1 MSSEAV
7 TASTPGTSPA
17 PPPTSRTA
25 RTTRTTRATSSP
37 SRMARP
43 SRTWRPFNSC
53 SARTALSATMPRSR
67 TSPASLASR
76 TSTTASTSTMPATN
90 RARVTR
96 AARVTRT
103 AKPTILPARPYPDAG
118 ATPEFPPA
126 THTRVAEATGAAGA
140 AVTSAAAAAD
150 GEIGIATITYSKAS
164 GSTFPLGT
172 TTVTVTAIDEG
183 GNLATSMFTIL
194 VQDTTPPVI
203 VLSSPP
209 PATTQGT
216 DPRGAIVSFGATATD
231 AATASPL
238 ITSTENPGTFFH
250 VGRTWVTATA
260 TDAAGNSSSITFAV
274 VVIDT
279 IAPVITSAPDVVA
292 EATAP
297 WGANVVLNATATDA
311 VGPVTLVY
319 SPLSGSRFALGTT
332 AVTVY
337 AVDGAGNRS
346 ATRSFTVTVR
356 DTTPPAITSISP
368 SLFAQATSSAG
379 GKVMYAAAK
388 ATDAVGP
395 VTIAYSPLASGA
407 TFPVGPTIVT
417 VTAVDGAGN
426 AATASFPVTVQDTTV
441 FTSVSGNATVNA
453 PGPTTPV
460 TYALATATGV
470 LGTPLI
476 AYSQNTGSPFVPGI
490 TPVTVTA
497 TSFTGTVATR
507 TFPVRV
513 LDIPVITSASPN
525 LVAEATSSLGA
536 SVSYVAASAT
546 SLVAPPTVSYSIAS
560 GAVFPLGT
568 TTVTVTATSAFTTDK
583 ATKTFTVQVKD
594 TTAPVILTWSPNVT
608 AEATSS
614 AGATVIFPA
623 ATVFDAVGA
632 APSYSK
638 ASGTVFPV
646 GTTTVTVRA
655 TDAAGNSAPSQ
666 SFTVMVRDTTPPA
679 FTFVSPNLVAQAPS
693 SAGAKV
699 TYAAAT
705 ATDAVGPVTITYSL
719 PSKSTFPVGLTTVT
733 VTATERFGNAAT
745 APFTV
750 KVQDMPVFTSVSGN
764 VTVNATGPTTP
775 VTYGAATA
783 TGVLLAP
790 VITYSQNSGT
800 PFGPGITP
808 VTVTATS
815 STGTVATR
823 TFQVRVLDIPAIGPV
838 SPNLVA
844 EATSALGASVSY
856 VAASATSLVA
866 PPVVSYSIASGA
878 VFPLGTTTVTV
889 TATSAITPDRATKT
903 FTVQVK
909 DTTAPVILTWSSNV
923 TAEATSPAGATVIYP
938 AATVFDAVGAVPS
951 YSKASGAVFPL
962 GTTTVTVSA
971 TDAAGNSAP
980 SKSFTVMVRDTI
992 PPAFTFVSPNLT
1004 VEATSSAGAKGTYA
1018 AATASDAV
1026 APLTITYSQASKTV
1040 FPLGA
1045 TTVTVVAKDG
1055 AGNTAAAIF
1064 TITVVDL
1071 PVFTSLSPTLV
1082 RNATT
1087 PAGAVVNYAPA
1098 TAFDPISAVTII
1110 YSIASGSTFAPV
1122 TTTVTVTATNAALL
1136 QTTKTFTVRVRDI
1149 PVITSVSPDQV
1160 IEATMPS
1167 GAVVTYSAATAT
1179 AVVGP
1184 VSLSYSVASGATF
1197 ALGTTN
1203 VVVTATS
1210 LATGDQA
1217 TRTFNVTVQDTT
1229 PPVITFVSPSLVIE
1243 ATMPSGAVVNYAPA
1257 TATDAVGPVTI
1268 TYSQAPGTVF
1278 GLGTT
1283 TVSATAT
1290 DGAGNTSTS
1299 SFNVLVRDTTPP
1311 VITSIGGDL
1320 LVNATSAAGAIVTY
1334 SQATATD
1341 AVSTPTIFYNLASGT
1356 VFPIG
1361 TTTVVVAAA
1370 DDAGNYSFK
1379 TFTVTVQDVPVITSV
1394 SPNVTVSA
1402 AGGTGIVVNYVP
1414 TTATDVASPVSLMY
1428 SQLSGTSFP
1437 VGSTTVT
1444 VTAFN
1449 ASLAMA
1455 TMSFLVVV
1463 TP

>member
-507 TFPVRV
+507 TFQVRV
-513 LDIPVITSASPN
+513 LDIPVITSVSPN

-546 SLVAPPTVSYSIAS
+546 SLVAPPT
-560 GAVFPLGT
+560 
-568 TTVTVTATSAFTTDK
+568 
-583 ATKTFTVQVKD
+583 
-594 TTAPVILTWSPNVT
+594 
-608 AEATSS
+608 
-614 AGATVIFPA
+614 
-623 ATVFDAVGA
+623 
-632 APSYSK
+632 
-638 ASGTVFPV
+638 
-646 GTTTVTVRA
+646 
-655 TDAAGNSAPSQ
+655 
-666 SFTVMVRDTTPPA
+666 
-679 FTFVSPNLVAQAPS
+679 
-693 SAGAKV
+693 
-699 TYAAAT
+699 
-705 ATDAVGPVTITYSL
+705 
-719 PSKSTFPVGLTTVT
+719 
-733 VTATERFGNAAT
+733 
-745 APFTV
+745 
-750 KVQDMPVFTSVSGN
+750 
-764 VTVNATGPTTP
+764 
-775 VTYGAATA
+775 
-783 TGVLLAP
+783 
-790 VITYSQNSGT
+790 
-800 PFGPGITP
+800 
-808 VTVTATS
+808 
-815 STGTVATR
+815 
-823 TFQVRVLDIPAIGPV
+823 
-838 SPNLVA
+838 
-844 EATSALGASVSY
+844 
-856 VAASATSLVA
+856 
-866 PPVVSYSIASGA
+866 VSYSIASGA

-971 TDAAGNSAP
+971 TDAAGTSAP

-1004 VEATSSAGAKGTYA
+1004 VEATSSAGAKVTYA

-1026 APLTITYSQASKTV
+1026 GPVTITYSQASKTV

-1045 TTVTVVAKDG
+1045 TTVTVGAKDG
-1055 AGNTAAAIF
+1055 AGDPAAASV

-1071 PVFTSLSPTLV
+1071 PVFTSISPNLV

-1379 TFTVTVQDVPVITSV
+1379 TFTVTVQDAPVITSV